1 MFNVVSVTLN
11 SLKKLLLYIVNKMH
25 LKNKYI
31 NLQILPK
38 IEMKFVKMIETR

>member
-11 SLKKLLLYIVNKMH
+11 SLKKLYIVNKMH

-38 IEMKFVKMIETR
+38 IEMKFVKMIETW